1 MYNYFLN
8 TIPPHTDD
16 YLKFLL
22 FPSNRKYD
30 LSLKN
35 KKKVL
40 VTICADY
47 GNMGDIAIAFV
58 QMEFL
63 QKLFP
68 DRLIIPSLI
77 SNIYADMKSLKEIIN
92 DDDIITIIGGGNN
105 GSLYP
110 GIEFSRMFVISQF
123 KKNKI
128 ISFPQTLVLE
138 DTVIGR
144 KVQKKMQ
151 QIYSSHPNLTLA
163 AREEF
168 TYQQYQV
175 LFPNIAVLAPDIVLS
190 YRPQLPDYER
200 DGLLLC
206 LRSDAE
212 KKSTAQFTEKL
223 GKALSA
229 NYEISFIDTT
239 NNKVYKEINEAFG
252 DMFTVLERI
261 SKAKVMI
268 TDRLHGMIFSYI
280 TGTPCI
286 VLPCSGPKIEY
297 SYRFIKNCEY
307 IRFCPS
313 FDIDSIIKELDSLPI
328 DKQWK
333 PDDLSESYQDFK
345 KCILENTL

>member
-1 MYNYFLN
+1 M
-8 TIPPHTDD
+8 
-16 YLKFLL
+16 
-22 FPSNRKYD
+22 
-30 LSLKN
+30 
-35 KKKVL
+35 
-40 VTICADY
+40 
-47 GNMGDIAIAFV
+47 
-58 QMEFL
+58 
-63 QKLFP
+63 
-68 DRLIIPSLI
+68 
-77 SNIYADMKSLKEIIN
+77 
-92 DDDIITIIGGGNN
+92 
-105 GSLYP
+105 
-110 GIEFSRMFVISQF
+110 
-123 KKNKI
+123 
-128 ISFPQTLVLE
+128 
-138 DTVIGR
+138 
-144 KVQKKMQ
+144 
-151 QIYSSHPNLTLA
+151 
-163 AREEF
+163 
-168 TYQQYQV
+168 
-175 LFPNIAVLAPDIVLS
+175 
-190 YRPQLPDYER
+190 
-200 DGLLLC
+200 
-206 LRSDAE
+206 
-212 KKSTAQFTEKL
+212 

-345 KCILENTL
+345 KRYLYNNETEEQFEKLRKEVDWEATKSFMSTEKDFQDKIEALSHYSPFYNIEVK

>member
-168 TYQQYQV
+168 TYRQYQV

-239 NNKVYKEINEAFG
+239 NNKVYKEINEAFAG
-252 DMFTVLERI
+252 RRKLMPFLNRQNNEDLILALQTAGVSRGRNGFRKDKGGEKLAETEEDLLQHRTDGTDAFDTLYIGCAKFPQQSTSPISISGVL
-261 SKAKVMI
+261 
-268 TDRLHGMIFSYI
+268 
-280 TGTPCI
+280 
-286 VLPCSGPKIEY
+286 
-297 SYRFIKNCEY
+297 
-307 IRFCPS
+307 
-313 FDIDSIIKELDSLPI
+313 
-328 DKQWK
+328 
-333 PDDLSESYQDFK
+333 
-345 KCILENTL
+345 